1 MYQNEPFSP
10 GFPLVY
16 IVIKLRISI
25 KKVKNI
31 IPSSKQDHFFMKIK
45 EERIKVILDNYKNK
59 PNNSN
64 FVLIVLKYSTQ
75 DFFKYNKSISKFY
88 QKLTNSKS
96 AVGKLS
102 NREWFKNIEN
112 GFYKF
117 DENPNQIIV
126 YICLQPKRKLSE
138 LDLKTRIKKIK
149 PYPFEMEIGVNDYEL
164 LNAYFCNLFDYKS
177 GVEVFG
183 NLKK

>member
-1 MYQNEPFSP
+1 MN
-10 GFPLVY
+10 
-16 IVIKLRISI
+16 
-25 KKVKNI
+25 
-31 IPSSKQDHFFMKIK
+31 IK
-45 EERIKVILDNYKNK
+45 EERIQVILDDYKNNPEK
-59 PNNSN
+59 SN
-64 FVLIVLKYSTQ
+64 FVLIVLKYNTQ
-75 DFFKYNKSISKFY
+75 EFFKYNKSISKFY

-117 DENPNQIIV
+117 DENPYQIIV
-126 YICLQPKRKLSE
+126 YICLQPKKKLSE

-149 PYPFEMEIGVNDYEL
+149 PYPAQMEIGFNDYDI
-164 LNAYFCNLFDYKS
+164 LNKYYFNLFDFKW

-183 NLKK
+183 NLKRK

>member
-1 MYQNEPFSP
+1 
-10 GFPLVY
+10 
-16 IVIKLRISI
+16 
-25 KKVKNI
+25 
-31 IPSSKQDHFFMKIK
+31 MKIK
-45 EERIKVILDNYKNK
+45 EDRIQVILNNYKNNHLK
-59 PNNSN
+59 SN
-64 FVLIVLKYSTQ
+64 FVLIVLNYKTQ
-75 DFFKYNKSISKFY
+75 DFFKYNKSVSKFY

-117 DENPNQIIV
+117 QVTPEKTIV
-126 YICLQPKRKLSE
+126 YICLEPKRKLSE